1 MCVYLWAEET
11 TFGAHD
17 PALGAVDADQVR
29 ALEFAA
35 LNICVSACLDLE
47 SC

>member
-17 PALGAVDADQVR
+17 PAGGGITSARSTVIVAEVV
-29 ALEFAA
+29 
-35 LNICVSACLDLE
+35 VSVV
-47 SC
+47 S

>member
-1 MCVYLWAEET
+1 MCVYICGLRRPLLARMT
-11 TFGAHD
+11 LLG
-17 PALGAVDADQVR
+17 ALGADQVR
-29 ALEFAA
+29 VLEFAA